1 MDFQLNEVK
10 HPDNNAQ
17 LAYDGLVAIDGQ
29 KSALLGM
36 LDFFFDKKKLEG
48 WHKKHHGKGLTF
60 LNKITTGT
68 PLVILEGD
76 VGCGKTALAHAIG
89 TPLAKILNK
98 RVYSFETPSDI
109 RGTGRVGEISSRITD
124 AFTKA
129 KTLMKGDDVGI
140 FIIDEADDLAADREQ
155 VQAHHE
161 DKAGLNVLIKQID
174 AVAKGA
180 GNLAVI
186 LITNRM
192 KALDPA
198 VVRRATRI
206 ITFNRPEKEGRKKV
220 FGMLLDGT
228 HVSDK
233 DLNELAE
240 ASERQDHPYA
250 FSDLVER
257 IGRQALMKAIAE
269 DRTFN
274 KAIILEVIKTVSP
287 SPLIK

>member
-1 MDFQLNEVK
+1 MDLQLNEVK
-10 HPDNNAQ
+10 HPDNDAQ
-17 LAYDGLVAIDGQ
+17 LSYDGLVAIDEQ

-36 LDFFFDKKKLEG
+36 LDFFFDKKKLES
-48 WHKKHHGKGLTF
+48 WEKKHHGRGLTF
-60 LNKITTGT
+60 LKKIITGT
-68 PLVILEGD
+68 PLIILEGD

-98 RVYSFETPSDI
+98 RVHSFETPSDI
-109 RGTGRVGEISSRITD
+109 RGTGRVGEISNRITE

-129 KTLMKGDDVGI
+129 KILMKGDDVGI

-174 AVAKGA
+174 AVAKGS

-198 VVRRATRI
+198 VIRRATQI
-206 ITFNRPEKEGRKKV
+206 IPFNRPDKEGRKKV
-220 FGMLLDGT
+220 FEMLLDGT
-228 HVSDK
+228 HASNK
-233 DLNELAE
+233 DLDELAE
-240 ASERQDHPYA
+240 ASERQDHPYS

-257 IGRQALMKAIAE
+257 IGRQAMRKVVAE
-269 DRTFN
+269 DRPFDKT
-274 KAIILEVIKTVSP
+274 ILLEVIKTVSP

>member
-1 MDFQLNEVK
+1 MDLQLNEVR

-17 LAYDGLVAIDGQ
+17 IAYDGLVAIDGQ
-29 KSALLGM
+29 KGALLGM
-36 LDFFFDKKKLEG
+36 LDFFFDKKKLER
-48 WHKKHHGKGLTF
+48 WQKKHHGRDLTF
-60 LNKITTGT
+60 LKKVTTGT
-68 PLVILEGD
+68 PLIILEGD

-89 TPLAKILNK
+89 TPLAKMLNK

-109 RGTGRVGEISSRITD
+109 RGTGRVGEISSRITE

-155 VQAHHE
+155 VQSHHE

-198 VVRRATRI
+198 IIRRSTQI
-206 ITFNRPEKEGRKKV
+206 ITFNRPAKEGRVKV
-220 FGMLLDGT
+220 FEMLLDGT
-228 HVSDK
+228 YASDD
-233 DLNELAE
+233 DLEELAE
-240 ASERQDHPYA
+240 ASERHDHPYS

-257 IGRQALMKAIAE
+257 IGRQAMRKAIAE
-269 DRTFN
+269 DRPFDKT
-274 KAIILEVIKTVSP
+274 ILLEIIKTVSP